1 MRTVWLVRE
10 REWPSTS
17 ANSHSGYDDAS
28 SGRGRFVF
36 AQEVFME
43 ETVQEVSAQE
53 GYALWARVYD
63 EEKNTLIAVE
73 EPYVEPVGV

>member
-1 MRTVWLVRE
+1 
-10 REWPSTS
+10 
-17 ANSHSGYDDAS
+17 
-28 SGRGRFVF
+28 
-36 AQEVFME
+36 ME